1 MSKTHIIYK
10 DVAPGADE
18 DAAVS
23 TNRAQP
29 FSTLT
34 LPFGVDHDPIS
45 TCELN
50 AWGLNGTFDMVD
62 GHQVAFWST
71 SQSGADCLFTAQPV
85 ITILFDNQYSSTG
98 ISFVFDENDWCDLV
112 NVQWWQQSTLKAD
125 VDFTP
130 NSPSYF
136 CKQKV
141 LSYDKIVITLKRT
154 RLPHHFAKL
163 DKIYFGVYRR
173 FGMSE
178 LRQGHVSISNAVD
191 LLSLELPVST
201 LDWRL
206 DSEEDADYLFQF
218 KQPVEVYNDNNLICA
233 YYIDTSDRTGNLYD
247 IHCFDAFGVLDESPF
262 AGGVYTNKSA
272 IELFTEIVGD
282 DFELDITAPDVAV
295 TGAILP
301 GTRRTAAQQVLF
313 RWGAV
318 AATDG
323 STKIR
328 VFLPEDSADPADL
341 GTARTFPGVR
351 VGTDS
356 AVTAVNVTAHSYA
369 QNANG
374 DVTIGGVKYLDT
386 RTVYTVVNPN
396 ATASDRANVKSITDA
411 TLVSPDAAQEVAQRV
426 FAFYDRRDTV
436 RPKIVWRGEKLGQRV
451 SVPNG
456 CGGTATGHLVK
467 MEIRLSNTVVA
478 DSEVI
483 SQ

>member
-23 TNRAQP
+23 TNGAQP

-85 ITILFDNQYSSTG
+85 ITIRFDNQYSSTG

-191 LLSLELPVST
+191 LLSLELPVAG
-201 LDWRL
+201 LAARQRGGRRL
-206 DSEEDADYLFQF
+206 
-218 KQPVEVYNDNNLICA
+218 PVPVQA
-233 YYIDTSDRTGNLYD
+233 
-247 IHCFDAFGVLDESPF
+247 
-262 AGGVYTNKSA
+262 AG
-272 IELFTEIVGD
+272 
-282 DFELDITAPDVAV
+282 
-295 TGAILP
+295 
-301 GTRRTAAQQVLF
+301 
-313 RWGAV
+313 
-318 AATDG
+318 
-323 STKIR
+323 
-328 VFLPEDSADPADL
+328 
-341 GTARTFPGVR
+341 
-351 VGTDS
+351 
-356 AVTAVNVTAHSYA
+356 
-369 QNANG
+369 
-374 DVTIGGVKYLDT
+374 
-386 RTVYTVVNPN
+386 
-396 ATASDRANVKSITDA
+396 
-411 TLVSPDAAQEVAQRV
+411 
-426 FAFYDRRDTV
+426 
-436 RPKIVWRGEKLGQRV
+436 
-451 SVPNG
+451 
-456 CGGTATGHLVK
+456 
-467 MEIRLSNTVVA
+467 
-478 DSEVI
+478 
-483 SQ
+483 